1 MAILNTEDENIMSK
15 QALQASIGELR
26 RAAAELGPQETRLGG
41 QLQRIADELEAAMR
55 EDHLE
60 NDVQASVRELV
71 TDMDVQHPAL
81 TRTLDQIL
89 LTLSNLG
96 I

>member
-1 MAILNTEDENIMSK
+1 MGK
-15 QALQASIGELR
+15 QALQASISELR
-26 RAAAELGPQETRLGG
+26 RAAADLPDPEMQLRGRLH
-41 QLQRIADELEAAMR
+41 RIADELDSAMAD
-55 EDHLE
+55 EPME

-71 TDMDVQHPAL
+71 TDLDVQHPGL
-81 TRTLDQIL
+81 TRLLDQIL